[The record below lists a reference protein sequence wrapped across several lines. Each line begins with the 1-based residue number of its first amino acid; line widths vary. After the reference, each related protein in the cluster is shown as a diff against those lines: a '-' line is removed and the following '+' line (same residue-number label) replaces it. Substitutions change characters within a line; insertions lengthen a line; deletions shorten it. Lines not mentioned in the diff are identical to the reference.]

1 VVWKE
6 EAMTQRELVWI
17 DRFWWSA
24 WIATVA
30 ALLVA

>member
-17 DRFWWSA
+17 DRVWWSA